1 MTDGSRHDA
10 VKERLERDTPAHGQ
24 SYAPWIPKRLRQI
37 IGRARTL
44 LFVEDAV
51 VRVTP
56 LISVSALILSLA
68 LFGLWQ
74 VVPWPFN
81 AVLSILAVAAILASL
96 WPLVRLKLP
105 ETEAA
110 VQRVETASGFSH
122 RPLQTLGD
130 RQATGTEDPL
140 SRRLWEAHRARAL
153 AKTKAARTGSLRARL
168 AAADPM
174 ALRVIPV
181 LSLIVAA
188 AYASGDWQN
197 RLLSVVQPPRAVAI
211 TVPPRLDAWVT
222 PPVYTGEAPIFLTA
236 SDTPRDPE
244 DDGVL
249 AVPVNSRLEVQV
261 EGSGEVSVTVTSGG
275 AEDAL
280 LPDTEAGSTGSSA
293 RYVHELVRDA
303 EVEVAVGGH
312 EGEAW
317 SFSLVPDRPPEIS
330 LIGEPDSAVSG
341 ALQLEYQLSD
351 DYGVVAAEAQIRPV
365 QTAGAGDDARPLVEP
380 PDFPLSLPAARVT
393 EDQGR
398 TYRDL
403 TAHPLAGAEATL
415 TMVAKDEAG
424 QEGRT
429 APVTFTLPERR
440 FHDPLA
446 RAVVEQ
452 RRILALDAGSVPI
465 VSTALNALTIGPEEF
480 FDNTGHY
487 LLLRSAY
494 WRLQNADDDDDLRAL
509 LDYLWDIALT
519 IEDGDLSLAERR
531 LRDAQ
536 EALMRALENDAP
548 AEEIARLVEEL
559 RQAMSEYMRALAE
572 NMEQLPEADT
582 SQLQDPSQTV
592 TPQDLQRMLDMI
604 EDLARTG
611 SRDAARQMLSELQ
624 NMLEN
629 LQNAQR
635 MPQQGGEE
643 NALSDALR
651 QLQEMIQQQQNLM
664 DQTFELDRQGPGRQ
678 DQQQFGQGQ
687 QGQGGYQDQ
696 LDQLGQGQQ
705 GVRESLQSLLQQLQ
719 ELGLDPGQT
728 LGQAGQPMQDAE
740 GNLRGGDTGEAVA
753 NQSEALERLREGTQG
768 LVQQLMEQLAQQGQ
782 SPGNQSRDPLGRLQR
797 NEGPDFG
804 EGVQVPDEIDIQRAR
819 RILNELR
826 RRLGDAHRETIEREY
841 LERLITPF

>member
-1 MTDGSRHDA
+1 MTDGSRRNA
-10 VKERLERDTPAHGQ
+10 EREQLARENRA
-24 SYAPWIPKRLRQI
+24 SAKLYAPWIPKRLRKVI
-37 IGRARTL
+37 AGARAL

-51 VRVTP
+51 LSITP
-56 LISVSALILSLA
+56 FVAVCTLVLSLA

-74 VVPWPFN
+74 IVPWPFN
-81 AVLSILAVAAILASL
+81 AVLSLLAAAAILGSL

-105 ETEAA
+105 ETDAA
-110 VQRVETASGFSH
+110 VRRVETASGFSH
-122 RPLQTLGD
+122 RPLQTLND
-130 RQATGTEDPL
+130 RQATGVADPL
-140 SRRLWEAHRARAL
+140 SRQLWEAHKARAL
-153 AKTKAARTGSLRARL
+153 AKTRAARTGSLRARI
-168 AAADPM
+168 AAADPL
-174 ALRVIPV
+174 ALRVIPA
-181 LSLIVAA
+181 LLLIVAI
-188 AYASGDWQN
+188 AYASGDWRN
-197 RLLSVVQPPRAVAI
+197 RLLSVVQPPRAVAV

-236 SDTPRDPE
+236 SDTPRDPGA
-244 DDGVL
+244 DGIL

-261 EGSGEVSVTVTSGG
+261 EGAGEVSVTVTSGG
-275 AEDAL
+275 AEEVL
-280 LPDTEAGSTGSSA
+280 LPNDEAGSTGSGT
-293 RYVHELVRDA
+293 RYVHELVSDA
-303 EVEVAVGGH
+303 EVSVAIAGH
-312 EGEAW
+312 DGEAW
-317 SFSLVPDRPPEIS
+317 SFSLVPDRAPEIS

-351 DYGVVAAEAQIRPV
+351 DYGVISAEAQIRPV
-365 QTAGAGDDARPLVEP
+365 ESADAGGEARPLVEP

-393 EDQGR
+393 EDEGR

-403 TAHPLAGAEATL
+403 TAHPLAGADVTL
-415 TMVAKDEAG
+415 TMIAKDEAD

-429 APVTFTLPERR
+429 EPVTFTLPERR
-440 FHDPLA
+440 FHEPLA
-446 RAVVEQ
+446 RAVIEQ
-452 RRILALDAGSVPI
+452 RRVLALDARSVPI
-465 VSTALNALTIGPEEF
+465 VSTALNAITIGPEEF
-480 FDNTGHY
+480 FDDTGHY

-494 WRLQNADDDDDLRAL
+494 WRLQNADNDDDLREL

-548 AEEIARLVEEL
+548 AEEIARLVDEL
-559 RQAMSEYMRALAE
+559 REAMNEYMRALAE
-572 NMEQLPEADT
+572 NMDQLPEADA
-582 SQLQDPSQTV
+582 SQMQDQAQTV
-592 TPQDLQRMLDMI
+592 SPQDLQRMLDMI

-635 MPQQGGEE
+635 MPQQGSEE

-687 QGQGGYQDQ
+687 QGEGNYQDQ